1 MYDQTGSTEDNPYA
15 GFENQDIFSQFR
27 GGGFGGRGTGNM
39 SQEDLENIFAQMFG
53 GAFEGG
59 NKRGKRR
66 GAGGIGEYHP

>member
-1 MYDQTGSTEDNPYA
+1 
-15 GFENQDIFSQFR
+15 
-27 GGGFGGRGTGNM
+27 M